1 MSKVREFVADDES
14 QRISEEMGLD
24 AGRAR
29 RTWIIGKE
37 SGPPGYYS
45 EGHWETRDEYDGLIS
60 YDEYRSYLRSQ
71 AETSKEEGSR
81 EKVAVEHT
89 TETEI
94 KKLLDDFVPLPSVW
108 H

>member
-1 MSKVREFVADDES
+1 
-14 QRISEEMGLD
+14 MGQ
-24 AGRAR
+24 AR
-29 RTWIIGKE
+29 RTWIIGRE

-45 EGHWETRDEYDGLIS
+45 EGHYETRDEYDGLIS
-60 YDEYRSYLRSQ
+60 YDEYRSYLRSKSE
-71 AETSKEEGSR
+71 ASEEAGSR

-94 KKLLDDFVPLPSVW
+94 KKSLDDFVPLPSAW

>member
-1 MSKVREFVADDES
+1 MASDELE
-14 QRISEEMGLD
+14 RISGEVFIDEE
-24 AGRAR
+24 RAR
-29 RTWIIGKE
+29 RTWTIGEK

-45 EGHWETRDEYDGLIS
+45 EGHSESLDEYGRLIT
-60 YDEYRSYLRSQ
+60 YDEYRSYLG
-71 AETSKEEGSR
+71 SKSEASEEAGSR